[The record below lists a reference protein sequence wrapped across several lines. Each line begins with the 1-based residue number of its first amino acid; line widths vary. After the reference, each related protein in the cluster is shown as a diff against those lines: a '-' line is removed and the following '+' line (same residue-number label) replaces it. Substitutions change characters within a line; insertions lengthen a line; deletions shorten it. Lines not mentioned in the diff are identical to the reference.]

1 MGVVDE
7 KETIPLEC
15 FDIACLDPISLD
27 ASIAA
32 CKRFWK
38 MQAKPSLSKKER
50 MQQEVDKLYGRD
62 THQDDA
68 DSAQNGEGEN
78 GYITHVA
85 VLLAHPGAYPR
96 DLLSRL
102 RTAGFH
108 HVVYR
113 PSLENQSWETA
124 QWRML

>member
-1 MGVVDE
+1 MNNNN
-7 KETIPLEC
+7 I
-15 FDIACLDPISLD
+15 DPVSLD

-38 MQAKPSLSKKER
+38 MQAKPSFSKKER

-78 GYITHVA
+78 VVHHSRCCA
-85 VLLAHPGAYPR
+85 PGPSWR
-96 DLLSRL
+96 VS
-102 RTAGFH
+102 TGP
-108 HVVYR
+108 VV
-113 PSLENQSWETA
+113 PA
-124 QWRML
+124 